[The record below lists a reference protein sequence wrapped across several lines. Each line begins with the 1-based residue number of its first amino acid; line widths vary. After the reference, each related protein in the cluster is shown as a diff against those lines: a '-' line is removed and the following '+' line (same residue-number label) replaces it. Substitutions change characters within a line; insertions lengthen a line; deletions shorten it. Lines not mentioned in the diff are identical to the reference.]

1 MSVNVEI
8 AEIVVNAALEAG
20 RAIMKIYD
28 SADFGIEM
36 KADKSPLTK
45 ADKNANDIIVHY
57 LSQTGIDILSE
68 EGHIANYEER
78 KNWTK
83 YWCIDPLD
91 GTKEFIKKNGE
102 FTVNIALMEGGKPT
116 FGVIY
121 VPVTDELYVGGVGSP
136 AKKIGK
142 GVATQLPHSL
152 NKSLESIKTMRG
164 TMVVVSRSHLDST
177 TEKFLSECNEP
188 NTLSMGSSLKFM
200 AIADGSAQMYPR
212 FAPCM
217 EWDTAAAHAILNSL
231 GYAIHQLDG
240 QLELEYNKQNLLNPD
255 FICY

>member
-1 MSVNVEI
+1 MKL
-8 AEIVVNAALEAG
+8 AIVAG
-20 RAIMKIYD
+20 KSILRYYNSDNYD
-28 SADFGIEM
+28 VSLKGDN
-36 KADKSPLTK
+36 SPLTQ
-45 ADKNANDIIVHY
+45 ADEASHIILMNGLGKH
-57 LSQTGIDILSE
+57 GWPILSE

-121 VPVTDELYVGGVGSP
+121 VPVTDELYVGGVGNP
-136 AKKIGK
+136 AKKIYQ
-142 GVATQLPHSL
+142 GVATQLPRSL

-164 TMVVVSRSHLDST
+164 TKVVVSRSHLDST

-188 NTLSMGSSLKFM
+188 TTLSMGSSLKFM
-200 AIADGSAQMYPR
+200 AIADGSAQIYPR

>member
-1 MSVNVEI
+1 MSVNVELS
-8 AEIVVNAALEAG
+8 EIVMNAALEAG
-20 RAIMKIYD
+20 RAIMKIYN

-45 ADKNANDIIVHY
+45 ADKNANDIIEHY
-57 LSQTGIDILSE
+57 LSQTGIEMLSE
-68 EGHIANYEER
+68 EGTEIAYSER
-78 KNWTK
+78 RTWDIF
-83 YWCIDPLD
+83 WMVDPLD

-102 FTVNIALMEGGKPT
+102 FTVNIALVEGGKPI

-121 VPVTDELYVGGVGSP
+121 VPVTDQLYVGGVGNP
-136 AKKIGK
+136 AKKICK
-142 GVATQLPHSL
+142 GVAIQLPHSL
-152 NKSLESIKTMRG
+152 NKSLESIKTKLG
-164 TMVVVSRSHLDST
+164 TKVVVSRSYLNST
-177 TEKFLSECNEP
+177 TKNFLSGCNEP
-188 NTLSMGSSLKFM
+188 ITLSMGSSLKFM
-200 AIADGSAQMYPR
+200 AIADGSAHVYPR

-240 QLELEYNKQNLLNPD
+240 QLELEYNKRNLLNPD